1 MIEALPDL
9 GAAAAALFLL
19 LIAAALWVL
28 IQLLV
33 NTLGK
38 APLIGSWVS
47 GTLAGW
53 LNDAR
58 NAILRASAASWHAAV
73 QLFNWMGDLLFKQ
86 LINAALFMDRASAA
100 ISRLAFIRLPELWA
114 QASSYALGLYHSATS
129 YAQAL
134 QAQVLVWAD
143 GQVVRLENAITS
155 GVATVLVR
163 AEQLVTAA
171 RAEAAALVQRAET
184 DAANAITQASTALQA
199 EIAGDVAT
207 LEGDIA
213 RLDTWTVAAVGQL
226 ERDLVSQ
233 VASAEALAFS
243 QVQALQRGIVTDL
256 ETTGEAALQ
265 LAWPDA
271 IPDIE
276 ALRQALGA
284 DFPDIRALLGL
295 LSGAGAAG
303 LLHALITSLA
313 GTQAITKLAT
323 DCIVPNCRNLGGL
336 GNFLNQLFADATDL
350 ALIAWLAEGVRN
362 PHGWAGETDALL
374 GSIATD
380 TASAARTLLGV

>member
-9 GAAAAALFLL
+9 GALAAALFLL

-28 IQLLV
+28 TQLLV

-58 NAILRASAASWHAAV
+58 NAILGAAKDSWHAAV
-73 QLFNWMGDLLFKQ
+73 QLFNWMGELQVKEMTV
-86 LINAALFMDRASAA
+86 AWHFMDSASGA
-100 ISRLAFIRLPELWA
+100 ISRLAYVRLPALLF
-114 QASSYALGLYHSATS
+114 QATNYALGLYHAATS

-143 GQVVRLENAITS
+143 GQVARLENLITS
-155 GVATVLVR
+155 AVATALVR

-171 RAEAAALVQRAET
+171 RAEAAALVARAEA
-184 DAANAITQASTALQA
+184 DAANAITRASTALQA
-199 EIAGDVAT
+199 EISADVAT
-207 LEGDIA
+207 LEGDIRQVDA
-213 RLDTWTVAAVGQL
+213 WAVSAVGQL
-226 ERDLVSQ
+226 GRDLTSGL
-233 VASAEALAFS
+233 ASAEALAFS
-243 QVQALQRGIVTDL
+243 QLQALQRGIYTDL
-256 ETTGEAALQ
+256 ETAGEAALQ
-265 LAWPDA
+265 VAWPDA

-284 DFPDIRALLGL
+284 DFPDIRALLDAL
-295 LSGAGAAG
+295 AGAGAAG
-303 LLHALITSLA
+303 LLHALISSLA

-323 DCIVPNCRNLGGL
+323 ECIVPNCRNLGGL

-362 PHGWAGETDALL
+362 PGGWAGETDALL

>member
-1 MIEALPDL
+1 MIAALPDL
-9 GAAAAALFLL
+9 GALGAALLLL

-33 NTLGK
+33 NSLGK
-38 APLIGSWVS
+38 APLVGSWIS
-47 GTLAGW
+47 NTLAGW

-58 NAILRASAASWHAAV
+58 NAILDAAKASWHAAV
-73 QLFNWMGDLLFKQ
+73 QLFEWSLELQVKE
-86 LINAALFMDRASAA
+86 LTTAWHFMDSASAA
-100 ISRLAFIRLPELWA
+100 ISRVAFVRIPELWA
-114 QASSYALGLYHSATS
+114 QASSYALSLYHSAVS
-129 YAQAL
+129 YSQAL
-134 QAQVLVWAD
+134 EAQVLVWAD
-143 GQVVRLENAITS
+143 GQVVRLEHTITS
-155 GVATVLVR
+155 AVAAAIVR
-163 AEQLVTAA
+163 GDQLVTAA
-171 RAEAAALVQRAET
+171 RAEALALVRRAEADT
-184 DAANAITQASTALQA
+184 ANAIVAASTTLRA
-199 EIAGDVAT
+199 ELIADVAT
-207 LEGDIA
+207 LEGDI
-213 RLDTWTVAAVGQL
+213 RQLDTWTVAAVHQL
-226 ERDLVSQ
+226 GADLTHGL
-233 VASAEALAFS
+233 ASAEALAFA
-243 QVQALQRGIVTDL
+243 QVQALQQGIVTDL
-256 ETTGEAALQ
+256 EQTGQAALQ

-284 DFPDIRALLGL
+284 DFPDIRKLLGL

-336 GNFLNQLFADATDL
+336 GSFLGQLFADATDL
-350 ALIAWLAEGVRN
+350 ALIAWLAEGVAN
-362 PHGWAGETDALL
+362 PGRWAADTDALL